1 MSMGLDA
8 VVYTHRN
15 HLKIDIDSDSLQ
27 VDEETGEVFI
37 ADYHLASN
45 YPSNNFIAVQCR
57 LGNSSNISQLNQ
69 EISNLFPDGTTLLLK
84 KVVYCGSHSG
94 DKIDLEELDQLEF
107 EINLLKQQL
116 HGSRT
121 VLLEPF
127 IQRMATLIQ
136 AARKEGNPIVFV

>member
-1 MSMGLDA
+1 MGLDA

-15 HLKIDIDSDSLQ
+15 HLKIDIDSDILQ
-27 VDEETGEVFI
+27 VDEETGEAFI
-37 ADYHLASN
+37 AEHNLASN
-45 YPSNNFIAVQCR
+45 DPSNNFIAVQCR
-57 LGNSSNISQLNQ
+57 LGNSSDISYLNN

-84 KVVYCGSHSG
+84 KVVYSGSHSR

-107 EINLLKQQL
+107 EIDLLKQQL

-127 IQRMATLIQ
+127 IQRMTTLIH
-136 AARKEGNPIVFV
+136 AARREGNPIVFV